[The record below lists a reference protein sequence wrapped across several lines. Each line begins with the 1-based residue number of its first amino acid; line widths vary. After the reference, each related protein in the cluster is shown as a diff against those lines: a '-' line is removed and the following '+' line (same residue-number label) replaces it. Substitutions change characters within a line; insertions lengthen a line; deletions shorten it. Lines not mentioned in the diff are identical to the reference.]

1 MRKRFYLEIQTS
13 GDEVSGFED
22 RYNWLNYD
30 TIVAEGNTLEEC
42 LEDATVFTMDQDG
55 GEGPQ
60 IEGDADWVQELVVD
74 AFITKLL
81 KQKVG

>member
-1 MRKRFYLEIQTS
+1 MSKFYIEIETD
-13 GDEVSGFED
+13 GRECIGFED

-30 TIVAEGNTLEEC
+30 TIVAEGDTLEEC
-42 LEDATVFTMDQDG
+42 LENATVFTMDQDG

-60 IEGDADWVQELVVD
+60 IEGDADWVQELV
-74 AFITKLL
+74 ANEFINQLL